1 MTNQTLGE
9 RMNKLVTLAS
19 LALLLAS
26 CGGGNGNGN
35 GNANNQQAQLDNAL
49 AQLNETS
56 DTAVALSE
64 EQKYALAFMW
74 HEEKLAF
81 DIYYVLNNLFPTK
94 QLANIQNSE
103 TTHIQ
108 AVENLV
114 ATYDINVTNLEDY
127 TISYSQ
133 SELENMKVGEFA
145 VPEVKALY
153 DTLYAKGSLSQKD
166 ALEVGCMVEVTDI
179 NDLNNYIA
187 IAQGKADL
195 VETFE
200 FLRDG
205 SYNHYWAF
213 DKGLKNIG
221 VSDGCCALGTEWCHP
236 EYPQNSH

>member
-1 MTNQTLGE
+1 MKKTIISTAL
-9 RMNKLVTLAS
+9 LT
-19 LALLLAS
+19 LLLAS
-26 CGGGNGNGN
+26 CGGGNGSN
-35 GNANNQQAQLDNAL
+35 GNANAQNGGSNNQQAQLDNAL
-49 AQLNETS
+49 NNLNTPS
-56 DTAVALSE
+56 DTNVALSE

-74 HEEKLAF
+74 HEEKLAY
-81 DIYYVLNNLFPTK
+81 DIYHVLNNLYPTN

-103 TTHIQ
+103 TTHMN
-108 AVENLV
+108 AVEELI

-127 TISYSQ
+127 TISYSE
-133 SELENMKVGEFA
+133 SELRNMPIGEYA

-153 DTLYAKGSLSQKD
+153 DTLYAKGAQSQRD

-179 NDLNNYIA
+179 NDLTEYIA
-187 IAQGKADL
+187 IAQGKDDL
-195 VETFE
+195 VQVFG

-221 VSDGCCALGTEWCHP
+221 VSEGCCALGSQWCHP

>member
-1 MTNQTLGE
+1 MKK
-9 RMNKLVTLAS
+9 MKKLLTIAS

-26 CGGGNGNGN
+26 CGGGNGNGS
-35 GNANNQQAQLDNAL
+35 GDGSASNQQAQLDTAL
-49 AQLNETS
+49 SQLDETS
-56 DTAVALSE
+56 DTTVALSE
-64 EQKYALAFMW
+64 EQKYALAYMW
-74 HEEKLAF
+74 HEEKLAY
-81 DIYYVLNNLFPTK
+81 DIYYVLNNLYPTN

-108 AVENLV
+108 AVEDLV
-114 ATYDINVTNLEDY
+114 VAYDINITNLEDY
-127 TISYSQ
+127 TVNYSE
-133 SELENMKVGEFA
+133 SELRNMAVGEYA

-153 DTLYAKGSLSQKD
+153 DTLYAKGAQSQRD

-179 NDLNNYIA
+179 SDLEGYIA
-187 IAQGKADL
+187 TAQGKADL

-221 VSDGCCALGTEWCHP
+221 VSEGCCALGDEWCHP
-236 EYPQNSH
+236 EYPNTH

>member
-1 MTNQTLGE
+1 MK
-9 RMNKLVTLAS
+9 KLLTIAS

-35 GNANNQQAQLDNAL
+35 GNGNGGNQQAGLDNAL
-49 AQLNETS
+49 NQLTQTS
-56 DTAVALSE
+56 DTTVVLNQ
-64 EQKYALAFMW
+64 EQKYALAYMW
-74 HEEKLAF
+74 HEEKLAY
-81 DIYYVLNNLFPTK
+81 DVYHVLNNLYPTN

-108 AVENLV
+108 AVEKLV
-114 ATYDINVTNLEDY
+114 ATYDINITNLEDY
-127 TISYSQ
+127 TINYSD
-133 SELENMKVGEFA
+133 EALRNMPIGEYA

-153 DTLYAKGSLSQKD
+153 DTLYAKGKKSQRD

-179 NDLNNYIA
+179 NDLDAYIA

-200 FLRDG
+200 FLRNG

-221 VSDGCCALGTEWCHP
+221 VSEGCCALGSSWCRP
-236 EYPQNSH
+236 EYPQNTQKGKQ